1 MKKYKK
7 YNTEDDPG
15 KPKKSN
21 KVSLVDNS
29 GVLDKKNLKIG
40 PEGDYTIAIS
50 SPNLLRRQFISSKGD
65 FEQDDLVIDKIRK
78 TREGYKRTSDK
89 EVVADVIDYYGKLYD
104 SEFYNRNHT
113 KETVAKRKLKY
124 EYNKDIKTTFDSDRN
139 QVYNPSTFEPKIH
152 RFSRSEINDINYF
165 ESNRTG
171 HNANVD
177 SVTAH
182 EMNHAFYEPSTEKL
196 TKSKMD
202 FTQHLSKHDSN
213 PEEVES
219 DINAVRY
226 DLYRY
231 NIWDMK
237 RDINKS
243 DLQKLNKLKN
253 KSYSTYRAREA
264 VKTEDDLIYLLNKV
278 AYQNTSSKD
287 TINANDGGKLQAN
300 DVLGLATSLGNP
312 LTAIPSALGIIGK
325 LAYNPASYTP
335 AKMNESPMGY
345 AYGGDMK
352 QQLNML
358 PNVDKPLGEHAVEVQ
373 GKEGID
379 TNYRNI
385 DGQNV
390 ALTKGEIVR
399 EDSDGSAY
407 VWSNNP
413 KMKHS
418 SGETFAK
425 AMKPVENKIAKI
437 KRRIEKDP
445 TDHIATNT
453 LGHLEQIVEQN
464 KNEEE
469 MLRQAKGSPTAQ
481 AYNKGGYIKAND
493 GIAGLQSK
501 KPIYVS
507 QELDPVDLYGGPMIP
522 NEAMDA
528 LISGRLGMRGENVN
542 RKALDTFA
550 KAPKLADAGNMI
562 PQPQRETFS
571 TFEDKAFL
579 GAKGLETVGRVANA
593 LQKPRQYDPRR
604 YNVDKIKY
612 NPNRVL
618 DRNEANYQSAQ
629 FDINTGNANTD
640 RILRNNVYGQKLQ
653 ADRDVYREYDQMQRQ
668 SDLQVDQYNAQALAN
683 IDNIN
688 EQIQGRQQQARDAA
702 LTSIG
707 NMASIFQQAGGAK
720 AHNKITLATLNSL
733 SKRYGID
740 VPNLMLMMEGQGD
753 SNKGVVNY
761 KGK

>member
-1 MKKYKK
+1 MKKSYKK
-7 YNTEDDPG
+7 LNDGGDPG
-15 KPKKSN
+15 KGGKTLNYKTR
-21 KVSLVDNS
+21 K
-29 GVLDKKNLKIG
+29 GK
-40 PEGDYTIAIS
+40 
-50 SPNLLRRQFISSKGD
+50 SSKFSTDSISINAEGNLQVKD
-65 FEQDDLVIDKIRK
+65 VNSSSDINIRK
-78 TREGYKRTSDK
+78 TRDEFK
-89 EVVADVIDYYGKLYD
+89 EYNPQDVRNDVVDYYGKLYN
-104 SEFYNRNHT
+104 SKFYSDNQKPETIASRKEIFKKYKNIPLNLT
-113 KETVAKRKLKY
+113 KDPSRPSQLDIDFNDKTNELFPIGIT
-124 EYNKDIKTTFDSDRN
+124 YNTQEVVDHNSDTTKKSKGVLTPDG
-139 QVYNPSTFEPKIH
+139 TI
-152 RFSRSEINDINYF
+152 
-165 ESNRTG
+165 
-171 HNANVD
+171 
-177 SVTAH
+177 AH
-182 EMNHAFYEPSTEKL
+182 EFGHAFYTPHTKKL
-196 TKSKMD
+196 AESKI
-202 FTQHLSKHDSN
+202 SKKDTVDYHDRS
-213 PEEVES
+213 PEEMES
-219 DINAVRY
+219 DINAIRY
-226 DLYRY
+226 NLYRH
-231 NIWDMK
+231 NIWDL
-237 RDINKS
+237 DKS
-243 DLQKLNKLKN
+243 IDESHLDRLDKLNIKDFA
-253 KSYSTYRAREA
+253 YRRAKRLTNS
-264 VKTEDDLIYLLNKV
+264 KKDLLQLLNKV
-278 AYQNTSSKD
+278 AYQEND
-287 TINANDGGKLQAN
+287 TKKNIQYVNNGGKIQAQ
-300 DVLGLATSLGNP
+300 DLMGLTSAIGSP
-312 LTAIPSALGIIGK
+312 MAAIPAALGIIGK

-358 PNVDKPLGEHAVEVQ
+358 PDVDKALGEHAVEVQ
-373 GKEGID
+373 GKDGID

-385 DGQNV
+385 DGQDV

-399 EDSDGSAY
+399 EDSDGLAY

-437 KRRIEKDP
+437 KRRIENDP

-469 MLRQAKGSPTAQ
+469 MLRQAKGSPNAQ

-493 GIAGLQSK
+493 GIASLQNK

-562 PQPQRETFS
+562 PQPQKETFS

-604 YNVDKIKY
+604 YNIDKIKY

-668 SDLQVDQYNAQALAN
+668 SDLQIDQYNAQAMSKV
-683 IDNIN
+683 DDVN
-688 EQIQGRQQQARDAA
+688 EQVLGRQQQARDAA